1 MSNVMNQF
9 DAHLG
14 HNVEEVS
21 SLFSVPEKWV
31 SVFKNC
37 LKFSDEM
44 IQAIEFVSVGDIQMG
59 ATGTNS
65 IMDVR
70 NFSNMYGYDLSS
82 VKEELQTAGET
93 FLLSAGMPQMA
104 SKEENR
110 NKFYL
115 NFGKAR
121 MLPNQ
126 VKKNNNGY
134 TLLICFEAI
143 FDESCKSAFG
153 SDSLVR
159 MLSRMLTIEVKLILK
174 QEEEAPE
181 EQN

>member
-1 MSNVMNQF
+1 MSNIRKQF
-9 DAHLG
+9 DAKLG

-31 SVFKNC
+31 SVFKSV
-37 LKFSDEM
+37 LRFDDAM
-44 IQAIEFVSVGDIQMG
+44 IQEIEFVSVGDIQMG

-70 NFSNMYGYDLSS
+70 NFSNMYGYDLSK
-82 VKEELQTAGET
+82 VKEELQLAGDT
-93 FLLSAGMPQMA
+93 FLLSAGMTEMS

-110 NKFYL
+110 DKFFL

-121 MLPNQ
+121 LLPNQ
-126 VKKNNNGY
+126 VKKNKDGY

-143 FDESCKSAFG
+143 FDESKKSSFG

-159 MLSRMLTIEVKLILK
+159 MLSRMLTVEVKIVLK
-174 QEEEAPE
+174 QEEAPE